1 MQTCANGHG
10 NPETNAFC
18 GACGA
23 PLASA
28 PDSGSAA
35 AAEELGIQHNPVAD
49 RIDIS
54 AATFRIERNAGAF
67 GNEDWLLV
75 QFDIANKGPADAIA
89 VQFQLEV
96 TDVFGD
102 AIFAGHW
109 SYDNRIRPG
118 TTTKT
123 DRNGGWELNRF
134 IPEHVRLMGM
144 DRSQLRLKITPLRA
158 AFADG
163 VVLSL

>member
-1 MQTCANGHG
+1 MQTCGNGHT
-10 NPETNAFC
+10 NPETNAYC

-23 PLASA
+23 PLASGQDA
-28 PDSGSAA
+28 GRPA
-35 AAEELGIQHNPVAD
+35 AAEETGIQHNPVAD
-49 RIDIS
+49 RIDIT
-54 AATFRIERNAGAF
+54 AATFRIERNAGAL

-75 QFDIANKGPADAIA
+75 QFDIANKGSADAIA

-109 SYDNRIRPG
+109 SYDHRIKPG
-118 TTTKT
+118 TVAKT
-123 DRNGGWELNRF
+123 DRNGGWELNPF
-134 IPEHVRLMGM
+134 IPEHVRLMGI
-144 DRSQLRLKITPLRA
+144 DRNQLRLKITPLRA